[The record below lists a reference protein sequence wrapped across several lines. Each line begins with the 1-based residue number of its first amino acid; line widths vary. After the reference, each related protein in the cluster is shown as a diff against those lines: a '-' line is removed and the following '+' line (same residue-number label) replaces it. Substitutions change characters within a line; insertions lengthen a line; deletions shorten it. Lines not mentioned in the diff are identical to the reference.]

1 MKKLLVTLLLLMLCL
16 LCGCGSQ
23 ETKDAAAPAQDTPAA
38 APEKS
43 PLQTAYEEGKAFEL
57 VKAELPAE
65 GVALDGMPVALSPD
79 GKTYLWRTKD
89 ALYVVRDG
97 RALPVKAAP
106 ERGVGDPFG
115 TLENTVSMLPRIIP
129 GNNGVSWSPDSRWAV
144 LVNAQYALRRVGYG
158 AASLDLVLL
167 DAETGDVFL
176 AGAYGSNYRNED
188 FGAVID
194 AAFDRT
200 GKYVYFVGA
209 KYTSKGVRYGLFR
222 ADAATYQTETL
233 SLTYYPSSCASLNEK
248 RNGEWLVQGSVEESR
263 AVRDVLRVFS
273 ADGKVIKRIDLPLE
287 GKWWLLK
294 LGYSAE
300 TGYGLGYGNSKTAM
314 ATSSV
319 AQVSAAAELLER
331 HVEPI
336 LMFVQ
341 TMRLLRVTPEGI
353 DTAHYWYLRSDSED
367 GAEVRAVQMEDEA
380 VAWLA
385 DVVKKKELSYA
396 DEEQKA
402 RLTAYAEELDS
413 AVIMS
418 VMSFCLSPDGH
429 YALLSASGGKEH
441 RDLNLYRLYLMDL
454 ETMEVRP
461 VAAPDGLA
469 CPALSFGSAYSQGY
483 PPCMEWNDDGTLLI
497 YDANSR
503 GVQAWRLA
511 WQ

>member
-1 MKKLLVTLLLLMLCL
+1 MKKLLVILLLLM

-23 ETKDAAAPAQDTPAA
+23 ETKAA

-65 GVALDGMPVALSPD
+65 GVALGGMPVALSPD

-97 RALPVKAAP
+97 QALPVKAAP

-115 TLENTVSMLPRIIP
+115 TLEETVSMLPRIIP
-129 GNNGVSWSPDSRWAV
+129 GYEGVSWSPDGR
-144 LVNAQYALRRVGYG
+144 YALMTNARYAVKMAGHTSMNLTLLDTETGEAFLAAAYG
-158 AASLDLVLL
+158 AEFKSD
-167 DAETGDVFL
+167 D
-176 AGAYGSNYRNED
+176 YGM
-188 FGAVID
+188 ALQ

-200 GKYVYFVGA
+200 EKYIYYFDMTRKREGA
-209 KYTSKGVRYGLFR
+209 SPYALKRCDLDGFR
-222 ADAATYQTETL
+222 SETL
-233 SLTYYPSSCASLNEK
+233 STDYYPSSRASLTQKQDGN
-248 RNGEWLVQGSVEESR
+248 WLAVGSCEESR
-263 AVRDVLRVFS
+263 GMRDVLRLYA
-273 ADGKVIKRIDLPLE
+273 ADSGKTLQRTDLPLE
-287 GKWWLLK
+287 GKWSLLK
-294 LGYSAE
+294 LNFSAD
-300 TGYGLGYGNSKTAM
+300 TGYGLGYGYSQTAM
-314 ATSSV
+314 QASG
-319 AQVSAAAELLER
+319 AASAANAAEQLVPVR
-331 HVEPI
+331 AVEPI

-380 VAWLA
+380 VAWLT
-385 DVVKKKELSYA
+385 DVVKSRELSYA

-402 RLTAYAEELDS
+402 RLTAYAEEMDS

-429 YALLSASGGKEH
+429 YALLSASGGKQH
-441 RDLNLYRLYLMDL
+441 RGLNLYRLYLMNL

-461 VAAPDGLA
+461 VAVPEGLA
-469 CPALSFGSAYSQGY
+469 GLELYFSTAYSQDY
-483 PPCMEWNDDGTLLI
+483 PPCMEWNADGTLLI
-497 YDANSR
+497 YDANSH
-503 GVQAWRLA
+503 GVQAWHLV